1 MINYKTGD
9 VKKMSLKEMGET
21 LEALPKIH
29 GEILYELIE
38 KHGMHVGDVAIT
50 LLENYMEFLKE
61 NDPTAFKKVPNMFK
75 KV

>member
-1 MINYKTGD
+1 MINYKTDD

-38 KHGMHVGDVAIT
+38 RYG
-50 LLENYMEFLKE
+50 LENYMEFLKE
-61 NDPTAFKKVPNMFK
+61 NDPTAFKNLLRLRMGVAER
-75 KV
+75 

>member
-29 GEILYELIE
+29 GEILHELIE
-38 KHGMHVGDVAIT
+38 RYG
-50 LLENYMEFLKE
+50 LENYMEFLKE